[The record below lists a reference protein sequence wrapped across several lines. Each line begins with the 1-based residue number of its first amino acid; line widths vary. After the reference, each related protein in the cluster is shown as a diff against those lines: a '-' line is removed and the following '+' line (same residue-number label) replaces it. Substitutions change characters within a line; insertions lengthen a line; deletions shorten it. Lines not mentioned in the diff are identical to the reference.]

1 MFVLE
6 ITIAITVLVRYYIIG
21 LISVEVC
28 SWEIEI
34 GCTGLVL
41 LSSAVQ
47 SVPQ

>member
-1 MFVLE
+1 MFLLGIV
-6 ITIAITVLVRYYIIG
+6 IAGTVLMQYYIIG
-21 LISVEVC
+21 LISVEGC

-34 GCTGLVL
+34 VCTGLVL